1 MAIVNIK
8 GTVTRTFYKGL
19 GAEVTEKFKKR
30 DGGEGETRWAC
41 WFDTEH
47 GLAEGAAVRVSGLHG
62 DQVDNFVGLDGNT
75 VHVVKRSINQSRVE
89 VATGDAV
96 SDSQPVSAP
105 SGTDTRST
113 VATPQTGAQSNWDSN
128 DDLPF

>member
-47 GLAEGAAVRVSGLHG
+47 GLAEGAVVKVSGVHG
-62 DQVDNFVGLDGNT
+62 AQVDEWQGREGDVR
-75 VHVVKRSINQSRVE
+75 HSVKLSINGSRI
-89 VATGDAV
+89 ATGDAV
-96 SDSQPVSAP
+96 GDSQPVSTHSA
-105 SGTDTRST
+105 TDTRST